1 MYSVRGKQSAGLP
14 VCSASRK
21 RYICC
26 VNSHFWRGLSRQ
38 MAEMRIHARSLVDG
52 ALNLRQ

>member
-21 RYICC
+21 RYIYC